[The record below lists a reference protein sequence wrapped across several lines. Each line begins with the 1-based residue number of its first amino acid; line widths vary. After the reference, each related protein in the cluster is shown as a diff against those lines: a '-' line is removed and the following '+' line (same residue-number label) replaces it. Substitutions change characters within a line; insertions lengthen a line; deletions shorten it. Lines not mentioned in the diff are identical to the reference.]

1 MEMVIADADDLIERE
16 LMLNWFRRLMTEL
29 QRGAINRNLFQQWE
43 IDLLLD
49 IEGCQLERRRRAD
62 IIRQYVRA
70 VERQLENGRGPPMKL
85 PEFLASRGPTRT
97 TVEQHAPR
105 CDPVSAAEHNSDGF
119 RTRCVAY
126 FRTRERRVPAT
137 IRCQ

>member
-1 MEMVIADADDLIERE
+1 MEMVMADADDLIERE
-16 LMLNWFRRLMTEL
+16 LMLNRFRRPMTEL

-62 IIRQYVRA
+62 VIRQYVRA

-85 PEFLASRGPTRT
+85 SEFLAL
-97 TVEQHAPR
+97 
-105 CDPVSAAEHNSDGF
+105 
-119 RTRCVAY
+119 
-126 FRTRERRVPAT
+126 PA
-137 IRCQ
+137 